1 MRLLQTALIVLI
13 SSSLIFHP
21 NDSGAAAGKHG
32 LSERKARSHSGGKK
46 QASRPSSIDVWDRI
60 RLGIRIP
67 RPNPASTEPF
77 QAVGPKSRNLPP
89 LALEYLKTNDIIRT
103 ADEALAGLTTQKVNK
118 IPQTATTQLSEK
130 LRVRQVI
137 IPQKSHS
144 KNNSVL
150 SSEEKYTPLGRL
162 KFAQKVPGSSFNE
175 RLSKKLHFVPK
186 DGSGLV
192 KGESLFKS
200 PSIQRIRT
208 RLGLHPE
215 LFKDSPLEVT
225 ETVENKSKAN
235 KKLITDAITH
245 VQQQGAIK
253 NCGDLKKEEIASLAQ
268 QGILP
273 EGYSQMLEQCRTKQ
287 DANYDRVSQ
296 QIAGY
301 SQRKGILYQ
310 AAERARP
317 FLYHIVDALAKN
329 NMPLDLALLPI
340 VESAYQPTAVSP
352 KNAAGI
358 WQFIPSTGEEYGLE
372 QNDDYDA
379 RLDITASTQAAIRF
393 LSGLNGHFK
402 GDWLLSLAAYNC
414 GQGTVDAAISRNQAE
429 GLDTDFW
436 SLDLPAE
443 TMEYV
448 PRLLALSSIFA
459 DPDSYGLKLRPIKN
473 EPYFI
478 KVNIDREADIKQLAK
493 KDLRTV
499 SRLADLDH
507 DQLSVLNT
515 AYLKSALPERKPFTL
530 LLPIRSANLLHQS
543 LAFMAQSYKGGNNP
557 STPLFSA
564 LTLPVDPSGT
574 KAKAPLVSLS
584 LNKDPLWFLPSGKS
598 RKPEVKPNP
607 TREEKLA
614 AKSADEGK
622 WSVHYL
628 DKGESLKVVAESH
641 GITEEFLRIA
651 NKIKYRQNLPLGQKL
666 MVPLKQ
672 LAYASS
678 DKGRTSVLFKG
689 I

>member
-1 MRLLQTALIVLI
+1 
-13 SSSLIFHP
+13 
-21 NDSGAAAGKHG
+21 
-32 LSERKARSHSGGKK
+32 
-46 QASRPSSIDVWDRI
+46 
-60 RLGIRIP
+60 
-67 RPNPASTEPF
+67 
-77 QAVGPKSRNLPP
+77 
-89 LALEYLKTNDIIRT
+89 
-103 ADEALAGLTTQKVNK
+103 
-118 IPQTATTQLSEK
+118 
-130 LRVRQVI
+130 
-137 IPQKSHS
+137 
-144 KNNSVL
+144 
-150 SSEEKYTPLGRL
+150 
-162 KFAQKVPGSSFNE
+162 
-175 RLSKKLHFVPK
+175 
-186 DGSGLV
+186 
-192 KGESLFKS
+192 
-200 PSIQRIRT
+200 
-208 RLGLHPE
+208 
-215 LFKDSPLEVT
+215 
-225 ETVENKSKAN
+225 
-235 KKLITDAITH
+235 
-245 VQQQGAIK
+245 
-253 NCGDLKKEEIASLAQ
+253 
-268 QGILP
+268 
-273 EGYSQMLEQCRTKQ
+273 
-287 DANYDRVSQ
+287 
-296 QIAGY
+296 
-301 SQRKGILYQ
+301 
-310 AAERARP
+310 
-317 FLYHIVDALAKN
+317 
-329 NMPLDLALLPI
+329 LDLALLPI

-499 SRLADLDH
+499 SRLADFDH
-507 DQLSVLNT
+507 DQLSLLNT

-574 KAKAPLVSLS
+574 KAKTPLVSLI
-584 LNKDPLWFLPSGKS
+584 LNKEQLWFLPSGTS
-598 RKPEVKPNP
+598 RKPEVKPNR
-607 TREEKLA
+607 TREEKIA
-614 AKSADEGK
+614 AKSVDEGK

-672 LAYASS
+672 LAYASN
-678 DKGRTSVLFKG
+678 DKNRTSVLFKG